1 MGNGEKGKEREGKGR
16 KRKGGKGKER
26 KGGRRKERERGVPLC
41 HSHAR
46 RVVLCTCVGM
56 YRRHSFLSKK
66 KNYNEL
72 EVATGTIRRAWA
84 RPSFCENP
92 INKRVQVPGEM
103 TFKVHGFGV
112 EIQSVNGPIIEVGC
126 QLHLR
131 RCFS

>member
-56 YRRHSFLSKK
+56 YRRHWPSSTKACQSTSK
-66 KNYNEL
+66 
-72 EVATGTIRRAWA
+72 
-84 RPSFCENP
+84 
-92 INKRVQVPGEM
+92 IN
-103 TFKVHGFGV
+103 
-112 EIQSVNGPIIEVGC
+112 
-126 QLHLR
+126 
-131 RCFS
+131 

>member
-1 MGNGEKGKEREGKGR
+1 LGNGEKGKEREGTEGKEKER
-16 KRKGGKGKER
+16 GGKGKE
-26 KGGRRKERERGVPLC
+26 GRKEKGEREGSSSVSQPRASCCALYLRGNVPPSL
-41 HSHAR
+41 
-46 RVVLCTCVGM
+46 L
-56 YRRHSFLSKK
+56 SFPKK
-66 KNYNEL
+66 KYNEL

-84 RPSFCENP
+84 RPSFCQNP
-92 INKRVQVPGEM
+92 INKRVRVAGEL

>member
-1 MGNGEKGKEREGKGR
+1 MGNGENGKEREGKGR
-16 KRKGGKGKER
+16 KRKGGGKER

-56 YRRHSFLSKK
+56 YRRH

-84 RPSFCENP
+84 RPSFCQNS
-92 INKRVQVPGEM
+92 INKRVRVAGEL